1 MSLGAIYFVSC
12 EKVNYFRGMD
22 ISFFF
27 FLQLDML
34 YEGYKQSE
42 IKEIPKAHQ
51 LVKWLKENIPK
62 DNNKPGME

>member
-1 MSLGAIYFVSC
+1 
-12 EKVNYFRGMD
+12 MD
-22 ISFFF
+22 IYFFF
-27 FLQLDML
+27 FLKLDML

-62 DNNKPGME
+62 DDMKPGME